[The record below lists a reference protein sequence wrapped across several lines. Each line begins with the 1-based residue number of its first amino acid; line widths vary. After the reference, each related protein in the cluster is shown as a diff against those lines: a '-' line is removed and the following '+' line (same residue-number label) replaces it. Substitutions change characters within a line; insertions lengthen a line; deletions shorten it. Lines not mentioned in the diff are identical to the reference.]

1 MPALPSPIPGSS
13 FKQLARLSMDPYGL
27 LEEASQRAGGG
38 PFTLQLP
45 GHEPMVH
52 FSSPAAMEELVGLR
66 YEQVQRAAE
75 PLQFL
80 IGKHSLLHQHDAEHK
95 EQRRGMSPPFVG
107 ERMRSYADDMVRIT
121 DEELATWRPGERLLL
136 RDRMQNITLRV
147 ILRCVFGMDA
157 GPERDRLEALL
168 VEYLA
173 GMMTP
178 TVFLAGLVFGPDRV
192 RKGLMGLGS
201 ARRAAVSAGL
211 ETGPSRL
218 PGKRMVDLL
227 ATIDGLLDAEVVRCR
242 EAPEGREDI
251 LALLV
256 GMQKDGAPRYSDAEL
271 NDHLHTMLVGGH
283 ETTAGTL
290 MWALHLL
297 LDRPDVVQAL
307 AAERAAHPEVDEDP
321 SAVRRLPLLGGVV
334 NEALRLYPIGTAV
347 SRRLKEDSTIAGV
360 ELPAGVLVCPCIYLA
375 QRDPDVWEEPA
386 AFRPERWIDRRV
398 RPWQFLPFGAG
409 AWRCLGAPF
418 AELEMRIVLDR
429 VLQSAAF
436 ERPPDSLPR
445 ATLRG
450 FTVGA
455 DNGVPAVVR
464 PLGASPEG

>member
-1 MPALPSPIPGSS
+1 MPELPSPIPGSS
-13 FKQLARLSMDPYGL
+13 FRQLARLSTDPYGL
-27 LEEASQRAGGG
+27 LEEASKRSAGG

-52 FSSPAAMEELVGLR
+52 FSSPSAMKELVGLK
-66 YEQVQRAAE
+66 YERAQRAAE
-75 PLQFL
+75 PIQFL
-80 IGKHSLLHQHDAEHK
+80 IGKKSILHEHDAPHK
-95 EQRRGMSPPFVG
+95 ELRRAMAPPFVG
-107 ERMRSYADDMVRIT
+107 EMMRRYADDMVRLT
-121 DEELATWRPGERLLL
+121 DEELATWKPGDRIVL

-147 ILRCVFGMDA
+147 ILRCVFGMEA
-157 GPERDRLEALL
+157 GPERDRLEELL
-168 VEYLA
+168 VEYLG

-178 TVFLAGLVFGPDRV
+178 GVFLAGLLFGPDRL
-192 RKGLMGLGS
+192 RRGLMGLG
-201 ARRAAVSAGL
+201 AGRRAAVAAGL
-211 ETGPSRL
+211 DVDPSRI
-218 PGKRMVDLL
+218 PGKRLVDLL
-227 ATIDGLLDAEVVRCR
+227 AIIDGILDTEVERCR
-242 EAPEGREDI
+242 AEPEGREDI

-256 GMQKDGAPRYSDAEL
+256 GMEKDGAPRFTDAEL

-297 LDRPDVVQAL
+297 MDRPDVIEAL
-307 AAERAAHPEVDEDP
+307 AAERAEHPEVDEDP
-321 SAVRRLPLLGGVV
+321 AALRKLPLLGGVV

-347 SRRLKEDSTIAGV
+347 SRRLKDDSTVDGV
-360 ELPAGVLVCPCIYLA
+360 ELPSGVLVCPCIYLA

-386 AFRPERWIDRRV
+386 EFRPERWLNRRV

-429 VLQSAAF
+429 VLRSAVL
-436 ERPPDSLPR
+436 ERDGDDLP
-445 ATLRG
+445 TPVLRG

-455 DNGVPAVVR
+455 SNGVPAIVR
-464 PLGASPEG
+464 